1 MDVSILVLVDVA
13 LRRLRWSPRHHTY
26 KVSILVLVDV
36 ALRLS
41 NMTSTSGTTSIS
53 ILVLVDVAL
62 RLAASATPVSFLTM
76 FQSLF

>member
-36 ALRLS
+36 ALRHC
-41 NMTSTSGTTSIS
+41 NHDQDRNHIIKVS

-62 RLAASATPVSFLTM
+62 RLWCCILIICR
-76 FQSLF
+76 